1 MKLILIVADATRLD
15 ALRAD
20 LHALGAPGYSLFPVV
35 EGEGRT
41 GVHAADRV
49 HPGALAALIVVAEE
63 NEAARLFD
71 QLVARRDAAGDRIT
85 RLFLLPVE
93 RQA

>member
-1 MKLILIVADATRLD
+1 MKLILIVADAARLD

-41 GVHAADRV
+41 GVHSGDRI
-49 HPGALAALIVVAEE
+49 HPGALAALIVVTPAA
-63 NEAARLFD
+63 EAAQLFD
-71 QLVARRDAAGDRIT
+71 GLVARRDAAGDRIT

>member
-1 MKLILIVADATRLD
+1 MKLILIIADAARLD
-15 ALRAD
+15 TLRTD
-20 LHALGAPGYSLFPVV
+20 LHALGAPGYSVFPVV
-35 EGEGRT
+35 EGGGRT
-41 GVHAADRV
+41 GVHSGDRV
-49 HPGALAALIVVAEE
+49 HPGALAALVVVAEE
-63 NEAARLFD
+63 SEAARVFD